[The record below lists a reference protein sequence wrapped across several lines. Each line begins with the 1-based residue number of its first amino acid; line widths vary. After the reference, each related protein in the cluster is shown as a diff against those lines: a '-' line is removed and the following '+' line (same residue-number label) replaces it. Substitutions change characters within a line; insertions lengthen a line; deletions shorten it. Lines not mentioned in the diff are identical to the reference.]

1 MVSVEGNSSHSQG
14 SSQRPQDP
22 VEFVNG
28 VKNFEL
34 LELLYLTKIPKKKER
49 KFGSLSKIQD
59 RFLSEAEKRKR
70 DRIKKRLKKK
80 EIEETVSEL
89 EGRLITNS
97 DIEAMRDILLKEA
110 INTLTVGKT
119 VGIKFIADEQEQDGY
134 GTWLPILEFF
144 VFWVGGPICVVIF
157 GFCQDLVVEI
167 GWFFAMSLFLLE
179 YVEWK
184 QIDFAVSSGY
194 ESFNGVVCKEA
205 VNPLHAH
212 VFIVNDFKDWNGVNI
227 RIEAF
232 KI

>member
-1 MVSVEGNSSHSQG
+1 MEEVNSQSHHEEKEDALNATVLGNSKNNDYSY
-14 SSQRPQDP
+14 DL
-22 VEFVNG
+22 VE
-28 VKNFEL
+28 
-34 LELLYLTKIPKKKER
+34 
-49 KFGSLSKIQD
+49 
-59 RFLSEAEKRKR
+59 
-70 DRIKKRLKKK
+70 
-80 EIEETVSEL
+80 
-89 EGRLITNS
+89 TNS
-97 DIEAMRDILLKEA
+97 QLGESEMKGMEDMFHHLETKEQVTSVNEMKGEAVVSKTVEKVIGHVEVPAKDLEISNNFQESRVPTSDGLSMRAREDLRDMGLGLKELA
-110 INTLTVGKT
+110 LCNYQL
-119 VGIKFIADEQEQDGY
+119 
-134 GTWLPILEFF
+134 
-144 VFWVGGPICVVIF
+144 
-157 GFCQDLVVEI
+157 DLVVEI